1 MTSKRP
7 SGSASRDRHPAN
19 RVSSQIPGILNKGIK
34 VVWTLVQMEK
44 VSVLLNLA
52 SGSLRTDSKL
62 FLSRQEKWRITDPSA
77 QTFIKL
83 APALGQELSKKIT
96 SSPCLCG
103 THHLECH
110 FPWDDL
116 CTAVGRVLYCW
127 ELVELVKHP
136 SLVSLYLEVPQGTG
150 TCSLILCTCIFPTK
164 YTEST
169 L

>member
-83 APALGQELSKKIT
+83 APALG
-96 SSPCLCG
+96 
-103 THHLECH
+103 
-110 FPWDDL
+110 
-116 CTAVGRVLYCW
+116 
-127 ELVELVKHP
+127 
-136 SLVSLYLEVPQGTG
+136 
-150 TCSLILCTCIFPTK
+150 
-164 YTEST
+164 
-169 L
+169 